1 MVLVVDMR
9 LALVFSRWSHV
20 VQNLVSSWL
29 DVDLGREA
37 LVGFEN
43 EMRCCLGRRYGPIY
57 ITRVSSQS

>member
-1 MVLVVDMR
+1 MVDVR
-9 LALVFSRWSHV
+9 LALVLSRRSHV

-29 DVDLGREA
+29 DVGLGRKA

-43 EMRCCLGRRYGPIY
+43 ETRCCLGRRYGPIY